1 MFFGYKRGGDFM
13 KQNKIKKG
21 LSLILTFALVIGLLP
36 VMPGNANVV
45 KAAGGSAPSITA
57 YATKDELM
65 NWAYDTTVGK
75 IVFGKDSSGNPLEWY
90 ILGSDS
96 GVAGDNTAIFATSPI
111 ATNVMFEDDSDN
123 YKTYQESFGTYQN
136 NTPTEVY
143 PNHYGAS
150 DLRATLNEMA
160 SSNSYFTGTEQSLLQ
175 NTTVT
180 TTDTKSSTPYTT
192 TDVLYAL
199 YSERDNTTL
208 YAGSDNGKALAMSTY
223 WNTGDWFWLRAPSD
237 SIDFYALVAYPGNY
251 VDHYLVSFYGAVQ
264 PASNLNL
271 SSAIFASAAPAASS
285 DTVEAGTIQTD
296 KAMTLRLDGSG
307 MNIGNVIYDSAKG
320 EKIYVNKSSE
330 ATGTVSVVV
339 QGNDGTNDW
348 YYTKALAY
356 GEIIEMDEIK
366 TALNLSDDIAVNDCK
381 IWLETIVDGVT
392 YAKTLTA
399 GSYTEVGEVE
409 IAIDEPEAEVEL
421 ALTGETATSGV
432 ATTSP
437 SISWTPE
444 GLDGG
449 VADYDTAYT
458 ASFTLE
464 ETDESLF
471 MSGVTATVNGESA
484 TVTENGDGTITV
496 SYTFP
501 ATIKQ
506 GTGTLSIE
514 NSRFGEDY
522 AVQPESDTND
532 ATIFTAEYKVKDAS
546 DDTYTDVKPTA
557 VGDYTARVTMPAN
570 AEYSQVVLTADFSI
584 LKADGAVTF
593 SIDNIKY
600 GGTLVPQIASETNDE
615 ESAVIEYKIAAASE
629 DAYSTV
635 VPTAVGSYMA
645 RVTLPTNESY
655 EEVQTTASFSILKAE
670 GTATFSIAD
679 INYGGTL
686 VPQIA
691 SETNDEESAVIE
703 YKIAAAV
710 EDAYSTV
717 VPTAVGSYTAR
728 VTLPTNESY
737 EEVVKTTSFSIL
749 KTAGTGTFSIA
760 DIRYGETLVPQIA
773 SETNEIE
780 SAIVEY
786 KLAGAEDTAYSETV
800 PTAVGSYTARVT
812 LPSNISYEKVVKTTN
827 FSILKADGIA
837 DFKIEDIYY
846 GGLIEPKIKTST
858 NDKDNV
864 VVEYKLA
871 GAVDDA
877 YSATVPTAVG
887 SYTARVILPENE
899 SYEEVVLTTSF
910 SILKAE
916 GTGTFSIADIYYG
929 GTVSPQVASQT
940 NDASAAFYE
949 YKLAG
954 AEDATYSATVPTEV
968 GSYTA
973 RVTIPE
979 NESYNSVV
987 LTDGFTISY
996 LPAPDSDIDV
1006 SGTSGTNEYY
1016 TSPVTVEPP
1025 EGYLISDTL
1034 DGEYSTSL
1042 VLSESREAGY
1052 FYLLNIATGEKTA
1065 GIWSDGFLIDI
1076 VAPSID
1082 AEEGKT
1088 YYTEFK
1094 EVTIEDKNLSKI
1106 TINGEE
1112 FKDFKDGIA
1121 KIKLSSENG
1130 VKVYEIVIT
1139 DLAGN
1144 EKKLKFIV
1152 ASEWVKKGVVPT
1164 GESVSLISDYE
1175 YKLGEGSWQ
1184 LEGDATSYNGNI
1196 TFYVVEEGEYV
1207 FSQQ

>member
-1 MFFGYKRGGDFM
+1 MFLGYKRGGDFM

-96 GVAGDNTAIFATSPI
+96 GVQGENTAIFASSHI
-111 ATNVMFEDDSDN
+111 ATIIFANDSN
-123 YKTYQESFGTYQN
+123 YNTTYLSYHGVYTSA
-136 NTPTEVY
+136 PTEVY

-150 DLRATLNEMA
+150 ILRNQLNNMVA
-160 SSNSYFTGTEQSLLQ
+160 SDNTTYFTSSEKSLLQ
-175 NTTVT
+175 ATTVVT
-180 TTDTKSSTPYTT
+180 EDYLNSASYTT
-192 TDVLYAL
+192 TDILYAL
-199 YSERDNTTL
+199 HGVEDEVKV
-208 YAGSDNGKALAMSTY
+208 YAGSNNDKVLLKSAYWSTES
-223 WNTGDWFWLRAPSD
+223 DFWLRSPGGSRD
-237 SIDFYALVAYPGNY
+237 SILTTDRLMDVIDTVLDFAIGI
-251 VDHYLVSFYGAVQ
+251 Q

-271 SSAIFASAAPAASS
+271 SSVIFASAASAASS
-285 DTVEAGTIQTD
+285 ETVVAETIPSG

-307 MNIGNVIYDSAKG
+307 MNIGSVIYDSAKG
-320 EKIYVNKSSE
+320 EKFYVNKSSE

-348 YYTKALAY
+348 YYTKALTY

-366 TALNLSDDIAVNDCK
+366 TALNLSEDIAVNDCK
-381 IWLETIVDGVT
+381 IWLETTVDGVT

-409 IAIDEPEAEVEL
+409 IAIDEPEAEVEF

-458 ASFTLE
+458 ASIVLYSEDNIVF
-464 ETDESLF
+464 S
-471 MSGVTATVNGESA
+471 SGVIAKVNGNDA
-484 TVTENGDGTITV
+484 TVTENVDGRITV
-496 SYTFP
+496 SYEFP

-615 ESAVIEYKIAAASE
+615 ESAVIEYKIAAAVE

-655 EEVQTTASFSILKAE
+655 EETQATASFSILKAE

-728 VTLPTNESY
+728 VTFPTNESY

-858 NDKDNV
+858 NDKDIAV
-864 VVEYKLA
+864 V
-871 GAVDDA
+871 
-877 YSATVPTAVG
+877 
-887 SYTARVILPENE
+887 
-899 SYEEVVLTTSF
+899 
-910 SILKAE
+910 
-916 GTGTFSIADIYYG
+916 
-929 GTVSPQVASQT
+929 
-940 NDASAAFYE
+940 E

-987 LTDGFTISY
+987 LTDGFSISY

-1006 SGTSGTNEYY
+1006 SGTSGTNKYY

-1052 FYLLNIATGEKTA
+1052 FYLLNIETGEKTA

-1076 VAPSID
+1076 IAPSID
-1082 AEEGKT
+1082 AVEGKT
-1088 YYTEFK
+1088 YYSEFK

-1112 FKDFKDGIA
+1112 FKDFKGSMA

-1144 EKKLKFIV
+1144 EKELKFIV

-1196 TFYVVEEGEYV
+1196 SFYVVEEGEYV

>member
-96 GVAGDNTAIFATSPI
+96 GVQGENTAIFAASNIMTARFDSKSRTDNTYVEGYGVYTS
-111 ATNVMFEDDSDN
+111 A
-123 YKTYQESFGTYQN
+123 
-136 NTPTEVY
+136 PTEVY

-150 DLRATLNEMA
+150 ELRVTFNNMMA
-160 SSNSYFTGTEQSLLQ
+160 SDNTTYFTSLEKSLLQ
-175 NTTVT
+175 ATTVVT
-180 TTDTKSSTPYTT
+180 EDNLNGVSYTT
-192 TDVLYAL
+192 TDILYAL
-199 YSERDNTTL
+199 HGVADEAKV
-208 YAGSDNGKALAMSTY
+208 YAGSNNNMVLQKSTY
-223 WNTGDWFWLRAPSD
+223 WSAGDFFWLRSPYD
-237 SIDFYALVAYPGNY
+237 GHTEYALVAESGYGIDR
-251 VDHYLVSFYGAVQ
+251 VDVVGLLGVK

-271 SSAIFASAAPAASS
+271 SAVIFASAASAASS
-285 DTVEAGTIQTD
+285 ETVVSENIPSG

-307 MNIGNVIYDSAKG
+307 MNIGSVIYDSTKG

-348 YYTKALAY
+348 YYTKALTY

-381 IWLETIVDGVT
+381 IWLETTVDGVT

-514 NSRFGEDY
+514 NSRFEEDY
-522 AVQPESDTND
+522 TVQPESDTND

-615 ESAVIEYKIAAASE
+615 ESAVIEYKIAAAVE

-686 VPQIA
+686 VPQIT

-737 EEVVKTTSFSIL
+737 EEVVLTTSFSIL

-786 KLAGAEDTAYSETV
+786 KLAGAEDTAYSETM

-899 SYEEVVLTTSF
+899 SYEGVVLTTSF

-940 NDASAAFYE
+940 NNASAAFYE

-954 AEDATYSATVPTEV
+954 AEDSTYSATVPTEV

-1112 FKDFKDGIA
+1112 FKDFKGSMA

-1144 EKKLKFIV
+1144 EKELKFIV

-1196 TFYVVEEGEYV
+1196 SFYVVEEGEYV